1 MDRGVRL
8 QGCQVASRLTSLA
21 GLIWDFLNLVM
32 NEGKAT
38 PKSEEERTKRLKLPK
53 EGKRVKS

>member
-1 MDRGVRL
+1 MRL